1 MVGCCAAFAITGTL
15 EPVRFLSFSLGFLI
29 LSQNQITGMH
39 IAHEF
44 HSGAGDCGGCGA
56 GGGGV
61 GGVAF
66 VGS

>member
-1 MVGCCAAFAITGTL
+1 MVGCCAAFALTGTL
-15 EPVRFLSFSLGFLI
+15 EPVRLLSRLQELY
-29 LSQNQITGMH
+29 LSNNQITGMH
-39 IAHEF
+39 ILHEF
-44 HSGAGDCGGCGA
+44 LSGAGGCGGCGA